1 MFEMTVSDQSKI
13 LRARV
18 KALGLTQNELANGTG
33 LSQSQVSRLLD
44 GKSNRSSKG
53 FDRLCKYVQSYTPS
67 ISQRRIL
74 KQADLMSAMAEV
86 WDGTPTH
93 AEALATVLRSL
104 KAFTGVARKR

>member
-1 MFEMTVSDQSKI
+1 MLDGTMSDQSRI

-18 KALGLTQNELANGTG
+18 KALGLTQNDLASGTG

-44 GKSNRSSKG
+44 GKSYRSSKG
-53 FDRLCKYVQSYTPS
+53 FDRLCKYVQSYAPS

-74 KQADLMSAMAEV
+74 KQADLMSALGEL
-86 WDGTPTH
+86 WDGTPAH

-104 KAFTGVARKR
+104 KALNDAASKR